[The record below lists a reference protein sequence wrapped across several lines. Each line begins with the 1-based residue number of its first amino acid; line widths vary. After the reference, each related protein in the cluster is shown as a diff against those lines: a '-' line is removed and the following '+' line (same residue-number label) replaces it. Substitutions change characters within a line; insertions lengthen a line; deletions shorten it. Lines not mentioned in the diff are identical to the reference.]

1 MKYGY
6 ILYIINFENAF
17 IKKLQRNKQN
27 QPTSKC
33 HSLFSTTIL
42 SWCLSSF
49 DLTFPCFI
57 PVLSVFLHRLLFCF
71 PHLELLH
78 ALRLCPHLFA
88 FSFCT
93 FSGNIFSYCV
103 VRNPFKAYPIPHL
116 LPLPLAPVASFYWF
130 GFCLW
135 CHLTPSHAHS
145 FQSVSWVLHKHKV
158 PHKQWYLKDP
168 AGSSL
173 CGALGPTPSSLFH
186 PE

>member
-158 PHKQWYLKDP
+158 PHKQWYLKDR
-168 AGSSL
+168 SYYSIL
-173 CGALGPTPSSLFH
+173 
-186 PE
+186 